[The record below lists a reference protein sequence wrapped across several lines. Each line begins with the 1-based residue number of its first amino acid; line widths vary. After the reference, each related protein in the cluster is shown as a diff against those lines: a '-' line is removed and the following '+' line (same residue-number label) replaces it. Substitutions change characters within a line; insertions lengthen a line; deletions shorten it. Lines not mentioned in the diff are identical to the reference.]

1 MPGRRTGRQMG
12 VPKIMILV
20 AGAALYRGHAES
32 GRTAA
37 NIHGMAMTVVA
48 LARIVAL
55 GMAVHAAR
63 VAQNG
68 DESNKKRSI
77 VVGGRIRVRRVR
89 RLRCN
94 HGTRKP
100 YGSGE
105 YR

>member
-20 AGAALYRGHAES
+20 AGAALYGSHAES

-48 LARIVAL
+48 LARKVTL

-68 DESNKKRSI
+68 DESNKKRPI
-77 VVGGRIRVRRVR
+77 VVGRRIRVRRVR

-94 HGTRKP
+94 HGMGDPRGP
-100 YGSGE
+100 GE
-105 YR
+105 